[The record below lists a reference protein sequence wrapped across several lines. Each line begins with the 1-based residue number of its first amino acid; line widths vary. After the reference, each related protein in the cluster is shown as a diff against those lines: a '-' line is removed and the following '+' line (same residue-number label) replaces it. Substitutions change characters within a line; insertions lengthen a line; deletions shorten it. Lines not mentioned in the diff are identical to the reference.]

1 MEDSASTRDIKAIE
15 ADFAKALK
23 AQPLDITALIAELDE
38 AHAVKAYNA
47 DKMANTLQEKL
58 VEAKDIDG
66 LIAVLSKR
74 AEWNGDQPTLGQS
87 MPQIFKALSADRN
100 FIRMVDCVKFGKV
113 KATESLRRLA
123 LLRKMAAGDTYF
135 DKTWGLGEIK
145 GIDFFDSRV
154 AIDFHGKP
162 GHSMSLEYAAEALRP
177 VSADHILAFRHRD
190 PEGFAKALKEE
201 PGKLIRAALASFGP
215 SSIGRLQTLFA
226 TYDIV
231 SEDGWRSFWSKARS
245 DLGKHKDIV
254 VPAKRSD
261 PLYLCEGGS
270 GRAYDD
276 AWFDRLQKIRNI
288 PEIFDAVS
296 DYEKAAGKAQRSE
309 KASKILSDRLS
320 FAIKGA
326 FLFPP
331 PMFTRLVLL
340 AQRLGVETSNEQLA
354 EMLLDDDRFMMA
366 GDKLPVGEAKE
377 MIQFIASTKPEAVG
391 ILFDRIP
398 EMGYTLLKQM
408 MATFWNK
415 PKAVKKEE
423 AAAPAEATPA
433 AEAAPA
439 ETAEAAP
446 AAEAPAEPA
455 IDKALLT
462 ALQDR
467 VRDLLSSPSAPY
479 TLVVWTLRENKWE
492 DLKSWRLP
500 SLYELLDHAIAIC
513 EDQAAAGE
521 ALQMQHIIRDLFV
534 GDYVRQDKAKREKSK
549 KAKKAEADEAQ
560 EGEATESKATE
571 SKTKKRTNTWF
582 ANIFR
587 QLNKDP
593 LQQEALFMRL
603 QSNAAIAEP
612 RFQRMLAET
621 MVEIN
626 PALEAKRVST
636 FDATPEQV
644 QQHYTSWHSL
654 KNRQEEFRR
663 LVEEEIPKNTKDIS
677 YARSLGDLRENSEYQ
692 YAKDQQRILLAR
704 REAWSVELEQMHGTD
719 FAEFSPDFTTVE
731 MATTVTVTRA
741 DGTSAT
747 YAILGEWDNDDAL
760 HILPSGSRL
769 AQLLKGHKVGDKV
782 AIPTGVGEEEVTVT
796 AIAPLSAAVREW
808 IGKPAE

>member
-1 MEDSASTRDIKAIE
+1 
-15 ADFAKALK
+15 
-23 AQPLDITALIAELDE
+23 
-38 AHAVKAYNA
+38 
-47 DKMANTLQEKL
+47 
-58 VEAKDIDG
+58 
-66 LIAVLSKR
+66 
-74 AEWNGDQPTLGQS
+74 
-87 MPQIFKALSADRN
+87 
-100 FIRMVDCVKFGKV
+100 
-113 KATESLRRLA
+113 
-123 LLRKMAAGDTYF
+123 
-135 DKTWGLGEIK
+135 
-145 GIDFFDSRV
+145 
-154 AIDFHGKP
+154 
-162 GHSMSLEYAAEALRP
+162 
-177 VSADHILAFRHRD
+177 
-190 PEGFAKALKEE
+190 
-201 PGKLIRAALASFGP
+201 
-215 SSIGRLQTLFA
+215 
-226 TYDIV
+226 
-231 SEDGWRSFWSKARS
+231 
-245 DLGKHKDIV
+245 
-254 VPAKRSD
+254 
-261 PLYLCEGGS
+261 
-270 GRAYDD
+270 
-276 AWFDRLQKIRNI
+276 
-288 PEIFDAVS
+288 
-296 DYEKAAGKAQRSE
+296 
-309 KASKILSDRLS
+309 
-320 FAIKGA
+320 
-326 FLFPP
+326 
-331 PMFTRLVLL
+331 
-340 AQRLGVETSNEQLA
+340 
-354 EMLLDDDRFMMA
+354 
-366 GDKLPVGEAKE
+366 
-377 MIQFIASTKPEAVG
+377 
-391 ILFDRIP
+391 
-398 EMGYTLLKQM
+398 
-408 MATFWNK
+408 
-415 PKAVKKEE
+415 
-423 AAAPAEATPA
+423 
-433 AEAAPA
+433 
-439 ETAEAAP
+439 
-446 AAEAPAEPA
+446 
-455 IDKALLT
+455 
-462 ALQDR
+462 
-467 VRDLLSSPSAPY
+467 
-479 TLVVWTLRENKWE
+479 
-492 DLKSWRLP
+492 
-500 SLYELLDHAIAIC
+500 
-513 EDQAAAGE
+513 
-521 ALQMQHIIRDLFV
+521 MQHIIRDLFV

-621 MVEIN
+621 MIEIN